1 MKEKLYNY
9 LGEEIS
15 PTDIVVQ
22 DEKFGSVDNLGIVH
36 INWAEESDIA
46 DANGFSKLERFEE
59 SNSFVIYNYVI
70 PKGTMLCRYCLPTGR
85 FTTLKGT
92 AYEKLGLP
100 YVKETIEY
108 HEYMVSLDLMVDC
121 FVTKGIVA
129 PAFYSEGGAIQFMHR
144 QSINLECQDGLLKE
158 VKGWRQKGLRICT

>member
-1 MKEKLYNY
+1 MSNY
-9 LGEEIS
+9 
-15 PTDIVVQ
+15 
-22 DEKFGSVDNLGIVH
+22 
-36 INWAEESDIA
+36 
-46 DANGFSKLERFEE
+46 
-59 SNSFVIYNYVI
+59 
-70 PKGTMLCRYCLPTGR
+70 RYGLPTGR